1 VTQSS
6 SARLAPKF
14 RALTAASALVLAAC
28 GGPGGDAEFPPVA
41 KSWYDRGNHS
51 FRTGDLEDAELAVE
65 NALRAAP
72 GHEDT
77 RVLAGR
83 VALAKLDYDRS
94 IEHLRGI
101 ESTNARSVR
110 GRALW
115 YKGDVAGAAT
125 ELGALVRDP
134 DVHDGWALEIVKL
147 ARSGAGRH
155 PFAMSGGMLAATEMI
170 RTGTAYMIVEVEI
183 DGDPALAMISTG
195 TAESV
200 IDARAGAQP
209 SWVSLRFGQRDP
221 QANRDQ
227 RRVEVRDV
235 PVLPKDL
242 SGLSRQVNAPVKL
255 LIGVNLLRH
264 LKPTIDFAGSQFVV
278 RNFDPPPPPS
288 ATTLKIS
295 YARGGGMMVRGALG
309 GGDTPPACS
318 LLVDTALPYPLALEQ
333 QAWAKAGVKGAD
345 LKLVPNAGS
354 MRGGVLPSL
363 RLGAFDV
370 PNVPGIEGDSVV
382 KEREQGLDVDLDGL
396 IGSGLLA
403 TFRITLSDGGRSM
416 WLEDLPPE
424 ALISQPLPEVPD
436 IPIEEFENGAFSEE
450 EEAPKGGAKP
460 KAAPKPAPK
469 APAGGAKTP

>member
-1 VTQSS
+1 MTQPS
-6 SARLAPKF
+6 SARLASKF
-14 RALTAASALVLAAC
+14 RTLTLASAFCLAAC

-41 KSWYDRGNHS
+41 KSWYDRGNQS
-51 FRTGDLEDAELAVE
+51 FRTGDLDDAELAVE

-94 IEHLRGI
+94 IELLRGI

-134 DVHDGWALEIVKL
+134 EVHDGWALEIVKL
-147 ARSGAGRH
+147 ARSGVGRH
-155 PFAMSGGMLAATEMI
+155 PFAMSGGMLAVSEML
-170 RTGTAYMIVEVEI
+170 RTGTAYMIIEVEI
-183 DGDPALAMISTG
+183 DGSPALAMISTG

-209 SWVSLRFGQRDP
+209 SWVSLRFGQGDV
-221 QANRDQ
+221 QGNRD

-255 LIGVNLLRH
+255 LLGVNLLRH
-264 LKPTIDFAGSQFVV
+264 LKPTIDFAGGQFVV
-278 RNFDPPPPPS
+278 RNFEPPPPPS
-288 ATTLKIS
+288 ATTLKVS

-309 GGDTPPACS
+309 TGDTPPACS

-333 QAWAKAGVKGAD
+333 QAWAKAGVKAAD
-345 LKLVPNAGS
+345 LKPVPNAGS

-370 PNVPGIEGDSVV
+370 PNVPGIAGDSAV

-396 IGSGLLA
+396 IGAGLLA

-416 WLEDLPPE
+416 WLEDLPAE
-424 ALISQPLPEVPD
+424 ALVSQPLPEVPD
-436 IPIEEFENGAFSEE
+436 IPIEEFESGAFSED
-450 EEAPKGGAKP
+450 EAEPAKGGAK
-460 KAAPKPAPK
+460 PKPAPK
-469 APAGGAKTP
+469 APAGVNKKP